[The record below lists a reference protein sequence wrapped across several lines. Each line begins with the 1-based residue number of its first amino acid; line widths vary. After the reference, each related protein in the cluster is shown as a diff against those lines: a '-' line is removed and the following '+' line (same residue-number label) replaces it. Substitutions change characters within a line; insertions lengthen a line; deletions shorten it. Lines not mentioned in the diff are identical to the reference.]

1 MSRCGRE
8 EPYRHPRIDLSK
20 YIDETRN
27 DASAVAAG
35 TPSRIAWPCRSR
47 RSIACRISSVRPTHS
62 KAWSA
67 PVGRISRTPS
77 AEARKCVAPNC
88 RATASFAG
96 LASTATIVSAPA
108 IRAPWITLSPMPP
121 VPITTTVSPRSTF
134 ARLSTAP
141 TPVSTPQPIRAADVS
156 GMSAGIF
163 TACTALTRV
172 RSANAELEANW
183 YSGLPP
189 RENGCPGIPIALR
202 HIVGLPRSHWAH
214 APQLA
219 SVDSE
224 T

>member
-1 MSRCGRE
+1 
-8 EPYRHPRIDLSK
+8 
-20 YIDETRN
+20 
-27 DASAVAAG
+27 
-35 TPSRIAWPCRSR
+35 
-47 RSIACRISSVRPTHS
+47 
-62 KAWSA
+62 
-67 PVGRISRTPS
+67 
-77 AEARKCVAPNC
+77 
-88 RATASFAG
+88 
-96 LASTATIVSAPA
+96 
-108 IRAPWITLSPMPP
+108 MPP

-224 T
+224 TWSPGATCVTPAPIVSTTPAPSCPSTTGSGNGMVPSTTERSLWHRPHGRHRDEHLAGPRVTYLQVVDDLGLLAVEDDASHLGSLGRPSTRSAMMFRWISSEPP